1 MFEDEIDAL
10 QLQVDKLITLG
21 VNKIIALGHSGF
33 VTDKEIAR
41 RVKGVDVVIGGHSN
55 TFLYT
60 GMHNVCYRLLFLFTI
75 IVASHC
81 NSSEHHLVNCHR
93 FCKEPTVD
101 LFQN

>member
-10 QLQVDKLITLG
+10 QPQVDKLITLG

-33 VTDKEIAR
+33 VTDKEIAK

-60 GMHNVCYRLLFLFTI
+60 GTVCIVYHRVLLFNTYNYSNFICQPGLSLSLGTRLQ
-75 IVASHC
+75 S
-81 NSSEHHLVNCHR
+81 
-93 FCKEPTVD
+93 
-101 LFQN
+101 